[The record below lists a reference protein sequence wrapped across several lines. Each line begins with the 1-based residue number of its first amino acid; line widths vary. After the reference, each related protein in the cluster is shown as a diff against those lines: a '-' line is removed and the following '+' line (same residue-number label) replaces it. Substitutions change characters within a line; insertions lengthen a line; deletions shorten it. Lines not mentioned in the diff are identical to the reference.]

1 MLAIGNLACKSSF
14 FLLLPGGTLSGPA
27 RHRDRKYL
35 CLTAYEKPTLF
46 FLQLLRRIR
55 LRHYHDIPQSG
66 LKSHGKPDSQSQEIK
81 LTVQYKYIVQLQ
93 RTFISLTGHDNARK
107 TSHTF
112 IVYPV
117 RRLSKSFH
125 DISL

>member
-1 MLAIGNLACKSSF
+1 
-14 FLLLPGGTLSGPA
+14 
-27 RHRDRKYL
+27 
-35 CLTAYEKPTLF
+35 
-46 FLQLLRRIR
+46 
-55 LRHYHDIPQSG
+55 
-66 LKSHGKPDSQSQEIK
+66 
-81 LTVQYKYIVQLQ
+81 VQLK
-93 RTFISLTGHDNARK
+93 RTFISLAGHDNARK